1 MAGVGLGGA
10 GGDNVGHQVGQVMG
24 WGETGDDTAAGGWG
38 LLRRIMGGVQNIF
51 TWTSIL
57 KRGYS
62 IICSN
67 YLSN

>member
-1 MAGVGLGGA
+1 MGCVGLGGT

-24 WGETGDDTAAGGWG
+24 WGETGAGGWG

-51 TWTSIL
+51 TWTCIL
-57 KRGYS
+57 KRGYP

>member
-1 MAGVGLGGA
+1 MGGVGLGGA

-24 WGETGDDTAAGGWG
+24 WGETGAEGWG
-38 LLRRIMGGVQNIF
+38 LLRRIMGGVQHIF
-51 TWTSIL
+51 TWTRIL

-67 YLSN
+67 YLSH